1 MTDINDIRLEKGF
14 NKITFS
20 NYKKSDAK
28 KELLKCLNK
37 GDIEASCYWTAEFI
51 CAGHFKN
58 IWEIFIEFTSR
69 YIHLANPKLP
79 MYMEMRFEV
88 FKNIVVNGYVGNE
101 LSLRNN
107 NKIRKLFAEIIS
119 ILCLSR
125 KKHCINPIK
134 IEKEE
139 FQMTNM
145 TKHLKAKKITYSN
158 GIFRREDPK
167 ELLIA
172 VNELG
177 YHLSSDSRNAL
188 LACYWVEWIIE
199 FSSICKESKADRRAG
214 MPVEAKFQTNI
225 IWIAWEMLL
234 HYGYKKN
241 KMTHEII
248 KALLKLFCIRFGLSS
263 KKKRRYVLYFAVSLI
278 TENVDYNIKVFE
290 SKDIIENVKKK
301 IDVIYKQIKK
311 NEEAPK
317 TDYLFNNSIIGGR
330 KNLENTIKKIETMN
344 SFLKFVPRK

>member
-1 MTDINDIRLEKGF
+1 MSDINDIRLEKAF

-37 GDIEASCYWTAEFI
+37 GDIEASCYWGAEFI

-134 IEKEE
+134 RI
-139 FQMTNM
+139 FFWFYLSQPF
-145 TKHLKAKKITYSN
+145 KIN
-158 GIFRREDPK
+158 
-167 ELLIA
+167 
-172 VNELG
+172 
-177 YHLSSDSRNAL
+177 
-188 LACYWVEWIIE
+188 
-199 FSSICKESKADRRAG
+199 
-214 MPVEAKFQTNI
+214 
-225 IWIAWEMLL
+225 
-234 HYGYKKN
+234 
-241 KMTHEII
+241 
-248 KALLKLFCIRFGLSS
+248 
-263 KKKRRYVLYFAVSLI
+263 
-278 TENVDYNIKVFE
+278 
-290 SKDIIENVKKK
+290 
-301 IDVIYKQIKK
+301 
-311 NEEAPK
+311 
-317 TDYLFNNSIIGGR
+317 
-330 KNLENTIKKIETMN
+330 
-344 SFLKFVPRK
+344 